1 MAFPL
6 AIFIFEAFVVT
17 VFSGALIILIIRR
30 NWLDFLTLISA
41 TAFGVTLEFFN
52 VLLYDTY
59 HYNILFILQI
69 GAPPLNIPI
78 SIGIGWGL
86 IIYSAMV
93 VSDSL
98 NISQFAKPFID
109 TTLAMTIDLSMD
121 AIAIR
126 LDGGFWTWFVPL
138 INTISEISFF
148 GVPYGNFYGWWMVVL
163 IFSTMVRMGRTIFQK
178 SKNQGY
184 LFFLV
189 IPFISYIP
197 LYMSMQA
204 IIFCAQ
210 LTILFGLHSDLYA
223 ALYSTTL
230 YLTIFVLSLGV
241 IIPLLS
247 LKFLKKG
254 SISFHLH
261 DYTVASFLPLITF
274 LGFHLVFFLLG
285 TIYELWFDLPLVLA
299 IALVLFVF
307 HLILHYFLWKKET
320 KNINS

>member
-1 MAFPL
+1 MAFPF
-6 AIFIFEAFVVT
+6 AVFIFEGFVVT
-17 VFSGALIILIIRR
+17 VFAGALIILIVRR

-59 HYNILFILQI
+59 HYNVLFILQV
-69 GAPPLNIPI
+69 GTPPLNIPL

-98 NISQFAKPFID
+98 KISEYTKPFID
-109 TTLAMTIDLSMD
+109 TTLAITIDLSMD

-138 INTISEISFF
+138 TNTISEISFF

-163 IFSTMVRMGRTIFQK
+163 IFSTMVRIGRTIFHK
-178 SKNQGY
+178 SNNQGY

-197 LYMSMQA
+197 LYFSMQT
-204 IIFCAQ
+204 IIFIAQ
-210 LTILFGLHSDLYA
+210 LTMLFGLHSDLHV
-223 ALYSTTL
+223 ALYSKTL
-230 YLTIFVLSLGV
+230 YLTILVLALGV
-241 IIPLLS
+241 IVPLLS
-247 LKFLKKG
+247 FKFSSKRT
-254 SISFHLH
+254 ISSHLH
-261 DYTVASFLPLITF
+261 DP
-274 LGFHLVFFLLG
+274 
-285 TIYELWFDLPLVLA
+285 
-299 IALVLFVF
+299 
-307 HLILHYFLWKKET
+307 ILSDKK
-320 KNINS
+320 